1 MGADVT
7 LNMQILYQLCSQWWI
22 GQVLDY
28 SQYYLD
34 LAVANTKGEAA
45 EWQLEYNLTYY
56 YGLTEVTSVS
66 LHDLADR
73 FSNAEDQYFGR

>member
-1 MGADVT
+1 MWMVEN
-7 LNMQILYQLCSQWWI
+7 LNQLLSIMIILNR
-22 GQVLDY
+22 QVLDY

-34 LAVANTKGEAA
+34 LAVANSKGEAA